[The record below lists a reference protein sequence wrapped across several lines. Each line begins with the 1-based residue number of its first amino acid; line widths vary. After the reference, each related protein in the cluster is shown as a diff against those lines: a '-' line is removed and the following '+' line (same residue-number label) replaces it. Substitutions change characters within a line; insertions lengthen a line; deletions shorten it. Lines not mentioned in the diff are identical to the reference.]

1 MAQEENEQ
9 VYPVRTAHEFL
20 YQVQKETNRF
30 KRGAI
35 ISIMISALMLIVL
48 VFVGVEVTALH
59 FTWSGVI
66 LLGVL
71 AGVLV
76 YCIYLMSFQYK
87 FFRQW
92 ERRLDRM
99 TNFEQ
104 NLMPELSE
112 DQPKQ

>member
-1 MAQEENEQ
+1 MSQENEK
-9 VYPVRTAHEFL
+9 VYPVRTTHEFL

-35 ISIMISALMLIVL
+35 VSIMISALMLIVL
-48 VFVGVEVTALH
+48 VFVGIEVTALH
-59 FTWSGVI
+59 FAWSGII

-92 ERRLDRM
+92 ERRLDKM
-99 TNFEQ
+99 TNLEQ
-104 NLMPELSE
+104 KLMPELAE
-112 DQPKQ
+112 DQTEQ